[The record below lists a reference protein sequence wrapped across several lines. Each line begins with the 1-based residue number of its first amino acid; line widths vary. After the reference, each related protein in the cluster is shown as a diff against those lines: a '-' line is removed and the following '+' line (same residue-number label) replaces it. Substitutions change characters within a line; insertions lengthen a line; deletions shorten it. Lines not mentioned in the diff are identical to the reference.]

1 MKKFLLTAILAAM
14 TASMNAESFADY
26 FKLTFGDKVIENGQT
41 VTEDTYYDEYADL
54 GFDDLKSY
62 MAAATVKATN
72 VNDESLNLD
81 FNMTCVNEK
90 TAMFQLCYD
99 FESAPGNCL
108 GAQNGQVTSPA
119 NLRSIEAGSF
129 IKLDIH
135 EVDIQDF
142 TTPTTFK
149 LDLSA
154 RVGDMKLEGSD
165 CTIYVNFTHTKDITA
180 AVDGIEVDAA
190 SAEYFNLQGVKVAQ
204 PEKGSIYIV
213 RKGSK
218 VTKQL
223 F

>member
-41 VTEDTYYDEYADL
+41 VTEDAYYDYYAEF
-54 GFDDLKSY
+54 GFDEKSY
-62 MAAATVKATN
+62 WADAILYATN
-72 VNDESLNLD
+72 VGEESMYLD
-81 FNMTCVNEK
+81 MVMTCVDK
-90 TAMFQLCYD
+90 TTENFQLC
-99 FESAPGNCL
+99 PNVN
-108 GAQNGQVTSPA
+108 GASGQCFGPTNGVISVSTQNSVA
-119 NLRSIEAGSF
+119 NEGYV
-129 IKLDIH
+129 KMDIH
-135 EVDIQDF
+135 EIDIQNIEK
-142 TTPTTFK
+142 PTKLK

-165 CTIYVNFTHTKDITA
+165 CTIYVNFTHSKDITA
-180 AVDGIEVDAA
+180 AVDGVEADAA
-190 SAEYFNLQGVKVAQ
+190 PAEYFNLQGVKVVQ
-204 PEKGSIYIV
+204 PEKGGIYIV